1 MSVSRY
7 NNTFS
12 PMALNNLN
20 NPYSPQPS
28 TPVACHPEDHFPIVG
43 PGGVTIMAP
52 VNVVQ
57 GGMGQP
63 MGGGTVPVTSAGGGG
78 GANGGG
84 GGSVIS
90 NQQYQSLL
98 VQLQDNQPLRSR
110 HSSAESEPAM
120 RSGGVAASLV
130 LSNDGRQPAGG
141 RFDEPLSSTA
151 GHVGA
156 GQLQTSENVTR
167 SKSKQTSKLFLR
179 VDWTFGGG
187 VKFIAHSLVPRRN

>member
-1 MSVSRY
+1 
-7 NNTFS
+7 
-12 PMALNNLN
+12 MALNNLN

-57 GGMGQP
+57 GGVGQTFGGG
-63 MGGGTVPVTSAGGGG
+63 GGGTVPVTSAGGG

-130 LSNDGRQPAGG
+130 LNDGRQPAGSG

-151 GHVGA
+151 GHAGA
-156 GQLQTSENVTR
+156 GQFQTSENVTR
-167 SKSKQTSKLFLR
+167 SKSKETSKLFLR
-179 VDWTFGGG
+179 IVWTFE
-187 VKFIAHSLVPRRN
+187 VVSNLSLVVS